1 MEDEGVRVGV
11 EALVSRKD
19 FTHRKMV
26 DQAGDEST
34 DQGNQRSRF
43 NSRC

>member
-26 DQAGDEST
+26 DQAGDKST
-34 DQGNQRSRF
+34 D
-43 NSRC
+43 